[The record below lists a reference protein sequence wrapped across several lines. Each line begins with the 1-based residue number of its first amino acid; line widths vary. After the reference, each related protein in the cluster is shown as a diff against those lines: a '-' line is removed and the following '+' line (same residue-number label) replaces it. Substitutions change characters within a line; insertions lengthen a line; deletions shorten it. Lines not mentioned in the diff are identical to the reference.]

1 MADEP
6 DLKAATIVSVG
17 KDEPYPTGTPPN
29 GLLIP
34 ARVHTAQE
42 LTDGPVGSY
51 NNPYERQSVQNLRAG
66 GMIAGG
72 AAGT

>member
-1 MADEP
+1 MADEIE
-6 DLKAATIVSVG
+6 LQAATIVTVG
-17 KDEPYPTGTPPN
+17 KDEPYPTGTPPD

-34 ARVHTAQE
+34 ARVHRAQE
-42 LTDGPVGSY
+42 LTDGPVGGY

-66 GMIAGG
+66 GLIAGG

>member
-1 MADEP
+1 MAEP

-17 KDEPYPTGTPPN
+17 KDEPYPTGTPAVTD
-29 GLLIP
+29 LTKI
-34 ARVHTAQE
+34 HTPQD
-42 LTDGPVGSY
+42 LTDGPVGGY

-66 GMIAGG
+66 GLIAGG